1 MLKVVINSR
10 KNKESVMPT
19 LLANRPSDLFDFVGH
34 KLGPTQSI
42 VVDQARIDQF
52 AEATGD
58 HQWIHVDPVRAAEGP
73 FGKTI
78 AHGYLTL
85 SLANLFLPELIRTV
99 NFSMGVNYGA
109 DNIRFPATVP
119 VDSKVFATGEVLSV
133 DEAKGGVRLVVRVSV
148 SVEGSE
154 RPACIVDTISLMYP

>member
-1 MLKVVINSR
+1 
-10 KNKESVMPT
+10 
-19 LLANRPSDLFDFVGH
+19 
-34 KLGPTQSI
+34 
-42 VVDQARIDQF
+42 
-52 AEATGD
+52 
-58 HQWIHVDPVRAAEGP
+58 
-73 FGKTI
+73 
-78 AHGYLTL
+78 
-85 SLANLFLPELIRTV
+85 
-99 NFSMGVNYGA
+99 MGVNYGA